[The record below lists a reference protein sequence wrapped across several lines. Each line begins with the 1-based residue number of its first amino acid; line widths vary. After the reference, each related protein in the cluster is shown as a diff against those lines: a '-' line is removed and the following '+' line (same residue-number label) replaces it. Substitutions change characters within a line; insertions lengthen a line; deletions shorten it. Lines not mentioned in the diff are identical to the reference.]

1 MRGTSE
7 ISGLRSIKSMHSS
20 SKRSI
25 PRVQS
30 SAYLDL
36 YTLRKEK
43 DRLEKDIYILD
54 KKKGESQKK
63 LDDVNKQMDKL
74 LKAKPERKEGVSQ
87 EVKKP
92 KEKDWKMMTL
102 KY

>member
-1 MRGTSE
+1 MKDVSE

-30 SAYLDL
+30 STYLDL

-54 KKKGESQKK
+54 KRKGESQKK
-63 LDDVNKQMDKL
+63 LDHVNKQMDKL
-74 LKAKPERKEGVSQ
+74 LKAEPERKEKPSQ

-92 KEKDWKMMTL
+92 SGKDWKTMNL

>member
-1 MRGTSE
+1 MSGVSE

-30 SAYLDL
+30 STYLDL
-36 YTLRKEK
+36 YVLRKEK
-43 DRLEKDIYILD
+43 DRIEKEIYILD

-74 LKAKPERKEGVSQ
+74 LKAGPERKEEVSQ
-87 EVKKP
+87 EFKKP
-92 KEKDWKMMTL
+92 TEKEWKKMTL

>member
-1 MRGTSE
+1 MKGVSE
-7 ISGLRSIKSMHSS
+7 ISGLRSIKSMRSS

-36 YTLRKEK
+36 YMLRKEK
-43 DRLEKDIYILD
+43 DRLEKEIYILD
-54 KKKGESQKK
+54 KRKIETQKK
-63 LDDVNKQMDKL
+63 LNDVNKQMDKL
-74 LKAKPERKEGVSQ
+74 LKAEPERKEGVSQ

-92 KEKDWKMMTL
+92 KESEWKTMTL

>member
-1 MRGTSE
+1 MSGVSE

-30 SAYLDL
+30 STYLDL
-36 YTLRKEK
+36 YVLRKEK
-43 DRLEKDIYILD
+43 DRIEKEIYILD

-74 LKAKPERKEGVSQ
+74 LKTEPERKEKLSQ
-87 EVKKP
+87 EVEKP
-92 KEKDWKMMTL
+92 SGKDWKTMTL

>member
-1 MRGTSE
+1 MSGVSE

-30 SAYLDL
+30 STYLDL
-36 YTLRKEK
+36 YVLRKEK
-43 DRLEKDIYILD
+43 DRIEKEIYILD

-74 LKAKPERKEGVSQ
+74 LTAEPERKEKLSQ
-87 EVKKP
+87 EVTKLSG
-92 KEKDWKMMTL
+92 KDWKTMSL